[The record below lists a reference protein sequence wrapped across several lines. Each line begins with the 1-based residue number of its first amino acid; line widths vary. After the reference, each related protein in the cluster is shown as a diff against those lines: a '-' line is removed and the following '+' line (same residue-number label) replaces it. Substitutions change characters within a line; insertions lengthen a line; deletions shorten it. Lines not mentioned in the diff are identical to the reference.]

1 VVLFHSPVTAS
12 PTLSAPTA
20 VRRSGATRWVITS
33 GVSFAALVGVY
44 FVAVLTPAGQQI
56 EDSILASVEGDTLL
70 QSGVALDAISPTAV
84 LAVLALTVGVALIR
98 RRPGAAIQSAA
109 IIIGSAVTAQVLKQV
124 VPRPDL
130 TGELYSNS
138 FPSGHATIAV
148 AGLLA
153 VMTAFGRHLRPL
165 LFVIGTAFA
174 AIVAEQTVAYGWHR
188 CSDVVGSCA
197 VALLWLGIVRFAAT
211 RWSRPTT
218 TLDQVGV
225 RSHAVTSSIIGL
237 AVVVCLATSGAVWGI
252 GIGSDMSLTGTTGYG
267 VLDGARL
274 AAAGVVL
281 VTAWIAWK
289 LDRRA

>member
-1 VVLFHSPVTAS
+1 MTAY
-12 PTLSAPTA
+12 PTVSAATA
-20 VRRSGATRWVITS
+20 VRRAGAARWVITA
-33 GVSFAALVGVY
+33 GVSLIALAGVY
-44 FVAVLTPAGQQI
+44 TAAVLTPAGQEI
-56 EDSILASVEGDTLL
+56 EDSILASVDGNTLL
-70 QSGVALDAISPTAV
+70 QSGVALDAISPVAVLVV
-84 LAVLALTVGVALIR
+84 LAVTMGVALLR
-98 RRPGAAIQSAA
+98 RRPGAAVQAGALIVGAT
-109 IIIGSAVTAQVLKQV
+109 VTAQLLKQF

-130 TGELYSNS
+130 TGELYGNS
-138 FPSGHATIAV
+138 FPSGHTTIAV

-165 LFVIGTAFA
+165 LFVVGTAFA
-174 AIVAEQTVAYGWHR
+174 AVVAEQTVAYGWHR
-188 CSDVVGSCA
+188 VSDIVGSCA
-197 VALLWLGIVRFAAT
+197 VVLFWLGVVRWGAS

-218 TLDQVGV
+218 TVDQVGP
-225 RSHAVTSSIIGL
+225 RSHAVTSAIVGL

-252 GIGSDMSLTGTTGYG
+252 GIGSDMSLTGSSGYG

>member
-1 VVLFHSPVTAS
+1 MLFHWSVSAY
-12 PTLSAPTA
+12 PTVSAPPA
-20 VRRSGATRWVITS
+20 VRRPGATRWAVTS
-33 GVSFAALVGVY
+33 GVAAVALVGVY
-44 FVAVLTPAGQQI
+44 IAAVLTPAGQRV
-56 EDSILASVEGDTLL
+56 EDSILASVDGNTLL

-84 LAVLALTVGVALIR
+84 LAILVLTVGVSLLR
-98 RRPGAAIQSAA
+98 RRPGAAIQSAGL
-109 IIIGSAVTAQVLKQV
+109 IIGATVTSQLLKQF

-165 LFVIGTAFA
+165 LFVVGTAFA

-211 RWSRPTT
+211 RWSRAATT
-218 TLDQVGV
+218 VDQVGAK
-225 RSHAVTSSIIGL
+225 SHAVTSSIIGL

-252 GIGSDMSLTGTTGYG
+252 GIGSDMSLSGSTGYG